1 MSMQKINKFRITQT
15 LLGDWLW
22 AYKLDGGYEKFLKT
36 LRREKEPPTKAMLD
50 GQHFEG
56 MVNAALDGH
65 SIDDKHEWAEQVKE
79 CANILRGSQKQV
91 VLFKE
96 ITVDGVRFLLHGVL
110 DFLRCGVIYD
120 TKFSKTYKRAEIA
133 SKYMSSPQHP
143 MYFALVPEAYE
154 FRYLICDGEYIYE
167 ERYRPE
173 DVKPIEQTIREFMQ
187 FLELHGLIEIYTE
200 KWRVKS

>member
-1 MSMQKINKFRITQT
+1 MQKPIKFRITQT
-15 LLGDWLW
+15 LLSAWLW
-22 AYKLDGGYEKFLKT
+22 AYKLEDGYEKFLKT

-56 MVNAALDGH
+56 MVNAALDGYE
-65 SIDDKHEWAEQVKE
+65 IDEAHEWSAQVKA
-79 CANILRGSQKQV
+79 CADILAGSQKQV

-110 DFLRCGVIYD
+110 DFLHCGVITD
-120 TKFSKTYKRAEIA
+120 TKFSKTYKKAETA
-133 SKYMSSPQHP
+133 SKYMDSPQHP

-154 FRYLICDGEYIYE
+154 FRYLICDGKYIYE

-173 DVKPIEQTIREFMQ
+173 DVKPIEQTIREFMR
-187 FLELHGLIEIYTE
+187 FLERHGLIDLYAE
-200 KWRVKS
+200 KWGLS

>member
-1 MSMQKINKFRITQT
+1 MQRQTKFRITQT
-15 LLGDWLW
+15 LLGSWLW
-22 AYKLDGGYEKFLKT
+22 AYKLDDGYEKFLKT

-65 SIDDKHEWAEQVKE
+65 EIDETHEWAEQVKE
-79 CANILRGSQKQV
+79 CAKLLKGSQKQV

-110 DFLRCGVIYD
+110 DFLRCGVITD
-120 TKFSKTYKRAEIA
+120 TKFSKTYKDAGTV
-133 SKYMSSPQHP
+133 SKYIDSPQHP
-143 MYFALVPEAYE
+143 MYFELVPEAYE
-154 FRYLICDGEYIYE
+154 FRYLICDGKYVYE

-173 DVKPIEQTIREFMQ
+173 DVKPIEQTIREFMR
-187 FLELHGLIEIYTE
+187 FLERHNLIDLYAE
-200 KWRVKS
+200 KWSIK